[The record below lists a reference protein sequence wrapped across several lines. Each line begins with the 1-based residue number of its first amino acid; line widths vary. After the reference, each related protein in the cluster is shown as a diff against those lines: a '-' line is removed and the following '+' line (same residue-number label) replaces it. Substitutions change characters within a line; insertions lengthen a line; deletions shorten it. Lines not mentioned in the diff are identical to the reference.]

1 MTKFERCRIWFSG
14 GIEETLGDV
23 VQTVLEEGDGSSSVI
38 EDSYFLDIPVPDD
51 SDQVD
56 PKEGNGD

>member
-1 MTKFERCRIWFSG
+1 MKDVGFGFSG

-38 EDSYFLDIPVPDD
+38 ENSCFLDIHVPDD
-51 SDQVD
+51 SDQVG
-56 PKEGNGD
+56 PEEGNGD